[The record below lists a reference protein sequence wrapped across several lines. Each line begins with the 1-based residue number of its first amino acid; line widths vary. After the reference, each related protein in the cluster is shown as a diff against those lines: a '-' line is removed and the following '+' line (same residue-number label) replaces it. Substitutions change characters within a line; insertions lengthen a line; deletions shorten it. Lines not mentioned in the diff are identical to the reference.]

1 MKLEIKF
8 NPEDVAKVKL
18 LLSEIEA
25 ARCLRNALND
35 TITGIQTDAARAVYA
50 DLNLT
55 QTRIKQGFRIQR
67 ATIDDLYGSF
77 RSIGKPVNLASFTG
91 SRMTT
96 RGLSVKVKRNGTR
109 TTLKH
114 GFIWSRLTKQG
125 DEAKTAFQRA
135 YIGTRTK
142 ASNKLPWRKM
152 PEHYRLPLETLTGP
166 RIEDILGRED
176 ILSSLSAL
184 AGERLEKNT
193 ERELD
198 WILSKH

>member
-18 LLSEIEA
+18 MLSEIEA
-25 ARCLRNALND
+25 SRCLRNALND

-55 QTRIKQGFRIQR
+55 QTRIRQGFRIQR
-67 ATIDDLYGSF
+67 ATIDDLWGSF
-77 RSIGKPVNLASFTG
+77 RSIGKPVNLATFTG

-114 GFIWSRLTKQG
+114 GFLWTRPTKQG
-125 DEAKTAFQRA
+125 DEARTAFQRA
-135 YIGTRTK
+135 YTGARTR
-142 ASNKLPWRKM
+142 ASNQLPWRKM
-152 PEHYRLPLETLTGP
+152 PGHYRLPLETLTGP